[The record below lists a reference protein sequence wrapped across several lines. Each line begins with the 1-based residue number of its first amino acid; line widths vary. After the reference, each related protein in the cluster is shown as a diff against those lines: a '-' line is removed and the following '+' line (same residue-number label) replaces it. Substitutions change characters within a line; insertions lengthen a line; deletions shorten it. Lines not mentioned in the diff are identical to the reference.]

1 MTVDLNIPYSACEL
15 KRVKR
20 LELGVLDPEIIKKI
34 SVCEIVNVDIYKD
47 GFPREGGL
55 NDIRMGTIDYKTL
68 CGTCNMNV
76 KYCPGHFG
84 YIELAKPM
92 YHYGFMN
99 VVLSILRCVC
109 YHCGRLLCNMNNSKV
124 KYIEK
129 IKVNSLRL
137 KKLSEL
143 CQGIKV
149 CDHSSA
155 QEDLLHIND
164 NSINNFYN
172 NDLSNLNVNQ
182 QMLLNPNCYSN
193 IFEMVSKEDVD
204 CGCVQPKYTR
214 EGPNLY
220 IQFLHSSEEDIDESK
235 RKLSAEEALE
245 ILKRIRKEEMGILG
259 FNSDRCIPSSLILTY
274 IPIPPPCARPYVQ
287 YGNQR
292 SEDDLTLKLLDI
304 VKTNIQL
311 KKQTDRGAKSHVL
324 QDLCSLLQF
333 HITTLF
339 DNDIPGMPIATTRSK
354 KPIKA
359 IKTRLKGK
367 EGRLRGNIMG
377 KRVDFSARTVI
388 TGDPNLNIDYI
399 GVPKSVAMTLT
410 FCETVTPLN
419 YDDLKKLVE
428 RGPYEWPGARYI
440 IRDNGT
446 KYDLRHVRKNSE
458 RELEYGYKV
467 ERHMTDEDY
476 ILFNRQPSLHKMSI
490 MGHKVKILPYSTFRL
505 NLAVTSPYNADFDGD
520 EMNLHLAQSHETRS
534 EIKHLM
540 IVQKQIVSPQGNK
553 PVMGIV
559 QDSLLAIRKF
569 TRRDNFLSKEEI
581 MSLLIWIPYWNHVIP
596 TPAII
601 KPKPL
606 WTGKQIF
613 SMLLHFD
620 DLDKHDNDGGNI
632 SGNSDDPLKSQGGD
646 RNAHFDEET
655 THRTHHLSRLGVNHP
670 SSPGIMVDGMNQGGN
685 MLFMNSVKNQ
695 GTISN
700 DKFNNSSNSN
710 HNNAMSRKY
719 NGIKINL
726 IRDSSTSCKDDNPY
740 CSVSDGKVI
749 IKNNELLSGII
760 CKRTVGSSSGSLIH
774 ILWHEM
780 GPDKTKDFISAL
792 QKVMNN
798 WLEYVGFTVS
808 CSDIIA
814 SNKIL
819 DKVKDILNKSKK
831 EVSKIVKKAQRGELE
846 CQPGKSLYESFE
858 TRVNN
863 ELNCAREMAGKVAS
877 ESLDE
882 RNNIFSMVT
891 SGSKGSII
899 NISQIISCVG
909 QQNVEGKRIPFGFN
923 HRSLPHFI
931 KFDYG
936 PESRGFVSNSY
947 LSGLTPQEVFFHAMG
962 GREGIIDTAC
972 KTSETGYIQRRLI
985 KAMEDVMVQYDRTV
999 RNSYGDIIQFLY
1011 GEDGMAGEYIED
1023 QIIDLMKLD
1032 NKEIKKLYKYN
1043 FDEEPYGKDFF
1054 LGKGGDDGKTSSSYI
1069 DYNKQNILNQEFE
1082 ELYKCKNYLCKEIFP
1097 DGDIRQ
1103 HLPINMNRLIEYA
1116 KSQFPFIPLISSKV
1130 KNGDD
1135 QKIRSKMSLDERE
1148 KKEKRRRRKRRKKK
1162 KKKEKEKEKEKNT
1175 KMCDNYGVND
1185 VGMDDGISGSIGGS
1199 FGSGDF
1205 PDGTINNDE
1214 LMSEIKKE
1222 YESHDLANVM
1232 KSQSAYK
1239 TFRPFGE
1246 EEGAGSGRDGSG
1258 DGSEGSSSEGSGI
1271 EDSSSDDNNGSDHG
1285 NNEYYFPGGGRTQG
1299 NVKPFGSML
1308 RGHYEEDSSS
1318 NGMMVDPVQVVHKV
1332 NNFLEKLVIIKQINS
1347 NDTLSVEAQNNATLL
1362 LKAHLRTYLNS
1373 KLLTQTHNISLKG
1386 IDWLLQEIERI
1397 FYKSLC
1403 HPGEC
1408 VGALAA
1414 QSIGEPATQM
1424 TLNTFHFAGVGSKNV
1439 TLGVPRL
1446 KELIN
1451 IVKNVKTPST
1461 TIYLDDIVSNDQQKA
1476 KDILTKLEYTTL
1488 KQLTSHAQ
1496 IIYDPNTTSTILEED
1511 KIWVNEF
1518 YEFPDEDD
1526 TQYSL
1531 GEWVLRI
1538 QLTNIHVNEK
1548 KLTMKEIV
1556 YIIYSVFSS
1565 DELDIIYTD
1574 DNSED
1579 LILRIRVKYLNGEYN
1594 FLTDDGENANGY
1606 EEEEEEE
1613 EDYNNIANSF
1623 KTKKATPADTAI
1635 NNNNALNQIKEEDAF
1650 SQNSSR
1656 SHRNVN
1662 NGGSTNNGSNNMH
1675 ISNNNSNDVNN
1686 AADSNNNRGVN
1697 NEGEGKQ
1704 IKKGR
1709 SGAGTSAAS
1718 VVVTSDKGDSDDED
1732 DDFLFG
1738 GNQTRAMDENHHSSN
1753 SKRNNNY
1760 NLENMKES
1768 MNQEDA
1774 YSKLSAKTAENDLQ
1788 MKSSNK
1794 SGRSGGSGGSS
1805 SSSSTSTTSS
1815 SSNNGSGNNSSAM
1828 NNSGGLN
1835 NNSGMNNNGGMNNN
1849 SGNNPLLSKE
1859 DTEDTFLKKLMEQC
1873 LSSLKLRGIENITK
1887 VYMRE
1892 EPKITYDSDKGKF
1905 IRSSHWVLD
1914 TDGCNLESIFC
1925 APLVDFKKTVSNDIV
1940 EIFEVLG
1947 IEAVRRALLKE
1958 LRTVI
1963 SFDSSYVNYR
1973 HLSILCDVMTQKGY
1987 LMSITRHG
1995 INRVDKGPLVKCSF
2009 EETVEILLEAAA
2021 FAQVDNLRGI
2031 TENIMLGQLCKIG
2044 TGVFDII
2051 IDNEK
2056 LNDAN
2061 QNLETIQD
2069 ITSAGFTTPDSHHGI
2084 TPDGLQSPIAINT
2097 LNSPLPFSPTYNAN
2111 LLSPTAPIDNS
2122 TNSNNSMNSI
2132 LSPQYIQNYTD
2143 NIISPTKNDF
2153 NNLDTLKLGGKFS
2166 PTIQSP
2172 KSPTSVIHSPFSPF
2186 DNNNQQLMDTNLLF
2200 SPKNNIT
2207 NSSNNMMNNYNV
2219 FSPKANMATNI
2230 QSPVMYSPIPMTNPM
2245 INPMM
2250 DIFSPKPHI
2259 QNNVYSPSYSPT
2271 SPTYNANNAYYSP
2284 TSPNNNSSSGNYSSY
2299 NQSNDLTNANRKYSM
2314 ISPVYSVT
2322 SPKYSPTSPQY
2333 SPTSPVPNNPSSPQY
2348 SPYSITSPKFS
2359 PTSPAYS
2366 ISSPVYDKNTAINN
2380 NHPLSPAY
2388 ILQSPVQV
2396 RQHAQDVQMF
2406 SPVQKANVADVQNDD
2421 PFSPMP
2427 YNIDEEEMKEE

>member
-34 SVCEIVNVDIYKD
+34 SVCEVVNVDIYKD

-55 NDIRMGTIDYKTL
+55 NDIRMGTIDYRTL

-84 YIELAKPM
+84 HIELAKPM

-99 VVLSILRCVC
+99 VVLNVLRCVC
-109 YHCGRLLCNMNNSKV
+109 YHCGRLLCNVNSSKV

-137 KKLSEL
+137 RKLAEL
-143 CQGIKV
+143 CLGIKA
-149 CDHSSA
+149 CDHSI
-155 QEDLLHIND
+155 EEEGLNIND
-164 NSINNFYN
+164 NSLNNFYN
-172 NDLSNLNVNQ
+172 NDLSNLNMNQ
-182 QMLLNPNCYSN
+182 QMVLNKSN
-193 IFEMVSKEDVD
+193 YTNLFEMVSKEDVD
-204 CGCVQPKYTR
+204 CGCVQPKYSR
-214 EGPNLY
+214 EGPNMY

-245 ILKRIRKEEMGILG
+245 ILKKIRKEEMSILG
-259 FNSDRCIPSSLILTY
+259 FNSDRCIPASLILTC

-311 KKQTDRGAKSHVL
+311 KRQTDRGAKSHVL

-359 IKTRLKGK
+359 IRTRLKGK
-367 EGRLRGNIMG
+367 EGRLRGNLMG

-419 YDDLKKLVE
+419 YDNLKKLVE
-428 RGPYEWPGARYI
+428 RGPYEWPGAKYI

-446 KYDLRHVRKNSE
+446 KYDLRHVRRNSE
-458 RELEYGYKV
+458 KQLEYGYKV

-490 MGHKVKILPYSTFRL
+490 MGHKAKILPYSTFRL
-505 NLAVTSPYNADFDGD
+505 NLSVTSPYNADFDGD

-540 IVQKQIVSPQGNK
+540 IVQRQIVSPQGNK

-569 TRRDNFLSKEEI
+569 TRRDNFLTKEEV

-601 KPKPL
+601 KPRAL

-613 SMLLHFD
+613 SMLLQFD
-620 DLDKHDNDGGNI
+620 DMNIQDDKNDITNNKAGRDVNMNI
-632 SGNSDDPLKSQGGD
+632 NKDSSKMNNSGNYYYGNSTNDNNDNYAEKGNAFSRSGNNHPNSPLSIVDNINVGNAQQNDINPTTTNNNNNNNFNNNNNNNIGG
-646 RNAHFDEET
+646 
-655 THRTHHLSRLGVNHP
+655 GVN
-670 SSPGIMVDGMNQGGN
+670 SFKRFNMV
-685 MLFMNSVKNQ
+685 
-695 GTISN
+695 
-700 DKFNNSSNSN
+700 
-710 HNNAMSRKY
+710 
-719 NGIKINL
+719 KINL
-726 IRDSSTSCKDDNPY
+726 MRDSSTSSKDDNPY
-740 CSVSDGKVI
+740 CSINDGKVI

-780 GPDKTKDFISAL
+780 GPDKTKDFLSAL
-792 QKVMNN
+792 QKVTNN

-814 SNKIL
+814 SNKVLGKVREIL
-819 DKVKDILNKSKK
+819 DKSKS
-831 EVSKIVKKAQRGELE
+831 EVSKLVEKAQKGELE

-882 RNNIFSMVT
+882 RNNIFSMVA

-1023 QIIDLMKLD
+1023 QVLDLMKLD
-1032 NKEIKKLYKYN
+1032 NKEINKLYKYN
-1043 FDEEPYGKDFF
+1043 FDEEPYGKDFYI
-1054 LGKGGDDGKTSSSYI
+1054 GNKNDGSRNPSYI

-1116 KSQFPFIPLISSKV
+1116 KSQFPCIPFVSNNNSSNNNNNNSRKLMEKGNLSSTHNPRER
-1130 KNGDD
+1130 KN
-1135 QKIRSKMSLDERE
+1135 RNRR
-1148 KKEKRRRRKRRKKK
+1148 KRRRRKNKFDKY
-1162 KKKEKEKEKEKNT
+1162 KNE
-1175 KMCDNYGVND
+1175 
-1185 VGMDDGISGSIGGS
+1185 
-1199 FGSGDF
+1199 
-1205 PDGTINNDE
+1205 NNE

-1222 YESHDLANVM
+1222 YENNDLNNM
-1232 KSQSAYK
+1232 IISKGDQS
-1239 TFRPFGE
+1239 PFKGMDE
-1246 EEGAGSGRDGSG
+1246 FHMGDADNDMGSDIDNNNNYDNDDYDDDDG
-1258 DGSEGSSSEGSGI
+1258 D
-1271 EDSSSDDNNGSDHG
+1271 DYDDDDDNYNDDDENYNDDDNYSDNINIGTKKYYG
-1285 NNEYYFPGGGRTQG
+1285 NTLKYNYDE
-1299 NVKPFGSML
+1299 NSML
-1308 RGHYEEDSSS
+1308 NPID
-1318 NGMMVDPVQVVHKV
+1318 VVHKV

-1347 NDTLSVEAQNNATLL
+1347 NDTLSVEAQNNATIL

-1373 KLLTQTHNISLKG
+1373 KLLTQTHKISVKG
-1386 IDWLLQEIERI
+1386 LDWLLQEIEKI

-1461 TIYLDDIVSNDQQKA
+1461 TIYLDDMVSNDQQKA

-1496 IIYDPNTTSTILEED
+1496 IIYDPNTTTTILEED
-1511 KIWVNEF
+1511 KSWVNEF

-1579 LILRIRVKYLNGEYN
+1579 LVLRIRVKYLNGEYN
-1594 FLTDDGENANGY
+1594 FMNYDAVDHHNEQVD
-1606 EEEEEEE
+1606 EQEE
-1613 EDYNNIANSF
+1613 EDENIVDNERGNFDEGKNSTHPHHDYDNNSTNIFKSKVKNNISSDINTKNEDNISINSGNNEEVNNIISS
-1623 KTKKATPADTAI
+1623 PVPNNI
-1635 NNNNALNQIKEEDAF
+1635 YNNNNNNDIRVKNIKKEDGSGDDDSNASDLF
-1650 SQNSSR
+1650 GNKNSPNEDNSM
-1656 SHRNVN
+1656 N
-1662 NGGSTNNGSNNMH
+1662 NDNND
-1675 ISNNNSNDVNN
+1675 NNNDEV
-1686 AADSNNNRGVN
+1686 
-1697 NEGEGKQ
+1697 
-1704 IKKGR
+1704 
-1709 SGAGTSAAS
+1709 
-1718 VVVTSDKGDSDDED
+1718 DDFD
-1732 DDFLFG
+1732 DDGDDFLFG
-1738 GNQTRAMDENHHSSN
+1738 ENNVSPKNTKDGKNKNTNKS
-1753 SKRNNNY
+1753 NNN
-1760 NLENMKES
+1760 
-1768 MNQEDA
+1768 
-1774 YSKLSAKTAENDLQ
+1774 
-1788 MKSSNK
+1788 
-1794 SGRSGGSGGSS
+1794 
-1805 SSSSTSTTSS
+1805 
-1815 SSNNGSGNNSSAM
+1815 
-1828 NNSGGLN
+1828 N
-1835 NNSGMNNNGGMNNN
+1835 NNSNENKKQKKGNNNNNN
-1849 SGNNPLLSKE
+1849 SNPYDDDDDDNKSDITIKEDDDMVFMKTNSKNAEDDLELKNKNHIGHNISRE

-1873 LSSLKLRGIENITK
+1873 LSTLKLRGIENITK

-1892 EPKITYDSDKGKF
+1892 ESKITYDSENGKF
-1905 IRSSHWVLD
+1905 VRSSHWVLD
-1914 TDGCNLESIFC
+1914 TDGCNLENIFC
-1925 APLVDFKKTVSNDIV
+1925 APQVDFKKTVSNDIV

-1995 INRVDKGPLVKCSF
+1995 INRVDKGPLIKCSF

-2021 FAQVDNLRGI
+2021 FAQVDNLKGI

-2044 TGVFDII
+2044 TGSFDII
-2051 IDNEK
+2051 IDNQK

-2069 ITSAGFTTPDSHHGI
+2069 LTSAGFTTPDSLHVI
-2084 TPDGLQSPIAINT
+2084 TPDGLQSPVAINT
-2097 LNSPLPFSPTYNAN
+2097 INSPLPFSPTYNAN
-2111 LLSPTAPIDNS
+2111 LLSPTAPIDNV
-2122 TNSNNSMNSI
+2122 NSL
-2132 LSPQYIQNYTD
+2132 LSPQYNLQNYGD
-2143 NIISPTKNDF
+2143 NVMSPSSKDI

-2166 PTIQSP
+2166 PTQSP

-2186 DNNNQQLMDTNLLF
+2186 DHQNQQPVDATNLLF
-2200 SPKNNIT
+2200 SPKNNNI
-2207 NSSNNMMNNYNV
+2207 MNYNV
-2219 FSPKANMATNI
+2219 FSPNPNMNNNII
-2230 QSPVMYSPIPMTNPM
+2230 QSPNIYSPNPM
-2245 INPMM
+2245 L
-2250 DIFSPKPHI
+2250 DIFSPKPQINHNI
-2259 QNNVYSPSYSPT
+2259 YSPSYSPT

-2284 TSPNNNSSSGNYSSY
+2284 TSPKNQNEQMNVNSQY
-2299 NQSNDLTNANRKYSM
+2299 NVM
-2314 ISPVYSVT
+2314 SPVYSVT
-2322 SPKYSPTSPQY
+2322 SPKYSPTSPKYSPTSPKYSPTSPKYSPTSPKYSPTSPKYSPTSPKY
-2333 SPTSPVPNNPSSPQY
+2333 SPTSPVAQNIASPNY

-2366 ISSPVYDKNTAINN
+2366 LSSPVYDKSGVVNA
-2380 NHPLSPAY
+2380 HQPMSPAY
-2388 ILQSPVQV
+2388 ILQSPVQIKQNV
-2396 RQHAQDVQMF
+2396 QDAHMF
-2406 SPVQKANVADVQNDD
+2406 SPIQQAHIDEAKNDD

-2427 YNIDEEEMKEE
+2427 YNIDEDEMKDE

>member
-1 MTVDLNIPYSACEL
+1 MTVDLNVPYSACDL

-47 GFPREGGL
+47 GLPREGGL

-84 YIELAKPM
+84 HIQLAKPM

-99 VVLSILRCVC
+99 VVLNVLRCVC

-137 KKLSEL
+137 RKLSEL
-143 CQGIKV
+143 CSSIKV
-149 CDHSSA
+149 CDHSVH
-155 QEDLLHIND
+155 EDSLNIND
-164 NSINNFYN
+164 NSIDNFYN

-182 QMLLNPNCYSN
+182 KMLLNPNTYSN

-214 EGPNLY
+214 EGPNMF

-245 ILKRIRKEEMGILG
+245 ILKKIRKEEMGILG

-311 KKQTDRGAKSHVL
+311 KRQTDRGAKSHVL

-359 IKTRLKGK
+359 IRTRLKGK
-367 EGRLRGNIMG
+367 EGRLRGNLMG

-388 TGDPNLNIDYI
+388 TGDPNLDIDYI

-419 YDDLKKLVE
+419 YEDLKRRVE
-428 RGPYEWPGARYI
+428 RGPYEWPGAKYI

-446 KYDLRHVRKNSE
+446 KYDLRHVRKSSE
-458 RELEYGYKV
+458 KELEYGYKV

-490 MGHKVKILPYSTFRL
+490 MGHKAKILPYSTFRL

-569 TRRDNFLSKEEI
+569 TRRDNFLCKEEV

-601 KPKPL
+601 KPKAL

-613 SMLLHFD
+613 SMLLQFD
-620 DLDKHDNDGGNI
+620 DVNRNNDLLNNKMNDNNLKNEEEVKRNCVTKIGNNQP
-632 SGNSDDPLKSQGGD
+632 NSPCSIVD
-646 RNAHFDEET
+646 NI
-655 THRTHHLSRLGVNHP
+655 NH
-670 SSPGIMVDGMNQGGN
+670 V
-685 MLFMNSVKNQ
+685 
-695 GTISN
+695 SN
-700 DKFNNSSNSN
+700 TFNSN
-710 HNNAMSRKY
+710 IKHQVNNNDNY
-719 NGIKINL
+719 NSFKNPNMVKINL

-740 CSVSDGKVI
+740 CSVNDGKVI

-792 QKVMNN
+792 QKVTNN
-798 WLEYVGFTVS
+798 WLEYIGFTVS

-819 DKVKDILNKSKK
+819 DKVKEILNKSKK
-831 EVSKIVKKAQRGELE
+831 EVTKLVKKAQRGELE

-882 RNNIFSMVT
+882 KNNIFSMVA

-923 HRSLPHFI
+923 QRSLPHFI

-947 LSGLTPQEVFFHAMG
+947 LSGLSPQEVFFHAMG

-1011 GEDGMAGEYIED
+1011 GEDGMAGEYVED

-1032 NKEIKKLYKYN
+1032 NKEINKLYKYN
-1043 FDEEPYGKDFF
+1043 FDEESYGKDFY
-1054 LGKGGDDGKTSSSYI
+1054 LCKSEERKESYI

-1116 KSQFPFIPLISSKV
+1116 KSQFPFIPLINSKSKNRSS
-1130 KNGDD
+1130 DR
-1135 QKIRSKMSLDERE
+1135 IRSKIKL
-1148 KKEKRRRRKRRKKK
+1148 KKK
-1162 KKKEKEKEKEKNT
+1162 KKKKKVKT
-1175 KMCDNYGVND
+1175 ND
-1185 VGMDDGISGSIGGS
+1185 Y
-1199 FGSGDF
+1199 
-1205 PDGTINNDE
+1205 TQNNDLDYNGINSTHNNVSDNNNNE
-1214 LMSEIKKE
+1214 LLSEIKKE
-1222 YESHDLANVM
+1222 YENNDLSNIIKCQKSYNEMESFDEEANNEIE
-1232 KSQSAYK
+1232 
-1239 TFRPFGE
+1239 TDDDNE
-1246 EEGAGSGRDGSG
+1246 EEDDNDDNSYYYS
-1258 DGSEGSSSEGSGI
+1258 
-1271 EDSSSDDNNGSDHG
+1271 DSS
-1285 NNEYYFPGGGRTQG
+1285 FQG
-1299 NVKPFGSML
+1299 NKKHFENMLKSNIEQEDNSMVNPI
-1308 RGHYEEDSSS
+1308 DI
-1318 NGMMVDPVQVVHKV
+1318 VHKV
-1332 NNFLEKLVIIKQINS
+1332 NNFLENLVIIKQINS
-1347 NDTLSVEAQNNATLL
+1347 NDTLSLEAQNNATIL

-1373 KLLTQTHNISLKG
+1373 KLLTQTHKISLKG
-1386 IDWLLQEIERI
+1386 IDWLLQEIEKN

-1461 TIYLDDIVSNDQQKA
+1461 TIYLDDLVSNDQQKA

-1496 IIYDPNTTSTILEED
+1496 IIYDPYTTTTILEED
-1511 KIWVNEF
+1511 KSWVNEF

-1526 TQYSL
+1526 TQYTL

-1594 FLTDDGENANGY
+1594 FINDDDDDDHGD
-1606 EEEEEEE
+1606 EEEE
-1613 EDYNNIANSF
+1613 EDDYNNISNSF
-1623 KTKKATPADTAI
+1623 KTKKNASPDS
-1635 NNNNALNQIKEEDAF
+1635 NNNLNEKKDDNL
-1650 SQNSSR
+1650 SVNSY
-1656 SHRNVN
+1656 N
-1662 NGGSTNNGSNNMH
+1662 TQK
-1675 ISNNNSNDVNN
+1675 NNNSNENKIRNN
-1686 AADSNNNRGVN
+1686 TKEGENDYENDNEDDTLFGNNVKNNNDN
-1697 NEGEGKQ
+1697 
-1704 IKKGR
+1704 
-1709 SGAGTSAAS
+1709 
-1718 VVVTSDKGDSDDED
+1718 
-1732 DDFLFG
+1732 
-1738 GNQTRAMDENHHSSN
+1738 SSN
-1753 SKRNNNY
+1753 SKNIFSNY
-1760 NLENMKES
+1760 ENMKELGS
-1768 MNQEDA
+1768 QDDM
-1774 YSKLSAKTAENDLQ
+1774 Y
-1788 MKSSNK
+1788 NK
-1794 SGRSGGSGGSS
+1794 STSKNMDDDATLKNRSK
-1805 SSSSTSTTSS
+1805 T
-1815 SSNNGSGNNSSAM
+1815 
-1828 NNSGGLN
+1828 
-1835 NNSGMNNNGGMNNN
+1835 
-1849 SGNNPLLSKE
+1849 NNPLLSKE

-1873 LSSLKLRGIENITK
+1873 LSTLKLRGIENITK

-1892 EPKITYDSDKGKF
+1892 EAKINYDTESGKF

-1914 TDGCNLESIFC
+1914 TDGCNLENIFC
-1925 APLVDFKKTVSNDIV
+1925 APLVDYKKTISNDIV

-1995 INRVDKGPLVKCSF
+1995 INRVDKGPLIKCSF

-2021 FAQVDNLRGI
+2021 FAQVDHLKGI

-2044 TGVFDII
+2044 TGAFDII
-2051 IDNEK
+2051 IDNQK

-2069 ITSAGFTTPDSHHGI
+2069 ITSAGFTTPDTYHGI
-2084 TPDGLQSPIAINT
+2084 TPDGLQSPIPINT
-2097 LNSPLPFSPTYNAN
+2097 LNSPLPFSPTYNSN
-2111 LLSPTAPIDNS
+2111 LLSPTAPIDNV
-2122 TNSNNSMNSI
+2122 NNI
-2132 LSPQYIQNYTD
+2132 LSPQCLQNYPD
-2143 NIISPTKNDF
+2143 NIMSPSKNDF

-2166 PTIQSP
+2166 PTHSP
-2172 KSPTSVIHSPFSPF
+2172 KSPTSIVHSPFSPF
-2186 DNNNQQLMDTNLLF
+2186 DHHNQQPIDPNLLF
-2200 SPKNNIT
+2200 SPK
-2207 NSSNNMMNNYNV
+2207 SNLMNYNV
-2219 FSPKANMATNI
+2219 FSPKANMNNI
-2230 QSPVMYSPIPMTNPM
+2230 QSPIMYSPNPM
-2245 INPMM
+2245 L
-2250 DIFSPKPHI
+2250 DIFSPKPQI
-2259 QNNVYSPSYSPT
+2259 QSNIYSPSYSPT
-2271 SPTYNANNAYYSP
+2271 SPSYNADNVYYSP
-2284 TSPNNNSSSGNYSSY
+2284 TSPKNQMDDVKSNIKY
-2299 NQSNDLTNANRKYSM
+2299 NVM
-2314 ISPVYSVT
+2314 SPVYSVT
-2322 SPKYSPTSPQY
+2322 SPKYSPMSPQY
-2333 SPTSPVPNNPSSPQY
+2333 SPTSPVANNPGSPHY

-2366 ISSPVYDKNTAINN
+2366 ISSPVYDKNAVLNN
-2380 NHPLSPAY
+2380 QPLSPAY
-2388 ILQSPVQV
+2388 IIQSPVQV
-2396 RQHAQDVQMF
+2396 KQNTQDAHMF
-2406 SPVQKANVADVQNDD
+2406 SPIQQTNKNETQNDD

-2427 YNIDEEEMKEE
+2427 YNIEEDEMKED

>member
-1 MTVDLNIPYSACEL
+1 MTVDLNVPYSACEL

-34 SVCEIVNVDIYKD
+34 GVCEIVNVDLYKD
-47 GFPREGGL
+47 GLPREGGL

-99 VVLSILRCVC
+99 VVLNVLRCVC
-109 YHCGRLLCNMNNSKV
+109 YHCGRLLCNTSNSKV
-124 KYIEK
+124 KFIEK

-137 KKLSEL
+137 KRLSEV

-149 CDHSSA
+149 CDHSSP
-155 QEDLLHIND
+155 QEEDTLHLND
-164 NSINNFYN
+164 NSVDNFYN

-182 QMLLNPNCYSN
+182 QMLLNPNSYGN
-193 IFEMVSKEDVD
+193 IFEIVNKEDVD
-204 CGCVQPKYTR
+204 CGCVQPKYSR
-214 EGPNLY
+214 EGPNMF

-235 RKLSAEEALE
+235 RKLSAEEALD
-245 ILKRIRKEEMGILG
+245 ILKKIRKEEMPILG
-259 FNSDRCIPSSLILTY
+259 FNSDRCIPASLILTF

-311 KKQTDRGAKSHVL
+311 KRQTDRGAKSHVL
-324 QDLCSLLQF
+324 QDLCALLQF

-359 IKTRLKGK
+359 IRTRLKGK
-367 EGRLRGNIMG
+367 EGRLRGNLMG

-428 RGPYEWPGARYI
+428 RGPYEWPGAKYI

-490 MGHKVKILPYSTFRL
+490 MGHKAKILPYSTFRL

-569 TRRDNFLSKEEI
+569 TRRDNFLTKEEV

-596 TPAII
+596 TPAIM
-601 KPKPL
+601 KPKAL

-613 SMLLHFD
+613 SMLLQFE
-620 DLDKHDNDGGNI
+620 DLERLNDPLGNAKMGATNASGFRVEDEMGRGNSGGSGAHLHPHSPLAI
-632 SGNSDDPLKSQGGD
+632 GDTLSGN
-646 RNAHFDEET
+646 
-655 THRTHHLSRLGVNHP
+655 
-670 SSPGIMVDGMNQGGN
+670 
-685 MLFMNSVKNQ
+685 VKNQ
-695 GTISN
+695 ATIN
-700 DKFNNSSNSN
+700 EATRTNSTDG
-710 HNNAMSRKY
+710 AFKG
-719 NGIKINL
+719 GISGWGRNVKINL
-726 IRDSSTSCKDDNPY
+726 MRDSSTSCKDDNPY
-740 CSVSDGKVI
+740 CSVNDGKVI
-749 IKNNELLSGII
+749 IKNNELLCGII

-792 QKVMNN
+792 QKVTNN
-798 WLEYVGFTVS
+798 WLEYIGFTVS

-814 SNKIL
+814 SNKVL
-819 DKVKDILNKSKK
+819 DKVKDILSKSKK

-882 RNNIFSMVT
+882 RNNIFSMVA

-1032 NKEIKKLYKYN
+1032 NKEVKKLYKYN
-1043 FDEEPYGKDFF
+1043 FDDDEDDDREDSYGKDYY
-1054 LGKGGDDGKTSSSYI
+1054 LKGGQHRKGSYME
-1069 DYNKQNILNQEFE
+1069 YSKQNVLNQEFE
-1082 ELYKCKNYLCKEIFP
+1082 ELLKCKNNICKEIFP
-1097 DGDIRQ
+1097 DGDVRQ
-1103 HLPINMNRLIEYA
+1103 HLPINMNRLIEFA
-1116 KSQFPFIPLISSKV
+1116 KSQFPFVPVLGGKV
-1130 KNGDD
+1130 KDPIGASGMGP
-1135 QKIRSKMSLDERE
+1135 KRGKLKKREE
-1148 KKEKRRRRKRRKKK
+1148 KKGKNK
-1162 KKKEKEKEKEKNT
+1162 KKKEKKATPSHDQAKAATAASNA
-1175 KMCDNYGVND
+1175 DAAL
-1185 VGMDDGISGSIGGS
+1185 
-1199 FGSGDF
+1199 GD
-1205 PDGTINNDE
+1205 PTDE
-1214 LMSEIKKE
+1214 LRNSEFVSEIKKE
-1222 YESHDLANVM
+1222 YEANELAGAMKGQGAYSGFEPFDEDLAEG
-1232 KSQSAYK
+1232 SAEEGGDEGS
-1239 TFRPFGE
+1239 GE
-1246 EEGAGSGRDGSG
+1246 EDSDGNESGEESGDEGSG
-1258 DGSEGSSSEGSGI
+1258 DDRSLV
-1271 EDSSSDDNNGSDHG
+1271 N
-1285 NNEYYFPGGGRTQG
+1285 P
-1299 NVKPFGSML
+1299 
-1308 RGHYEEDSSS
+1308 
-1318 NGMMVDPVQVVHKV
+1318 VDIVHKV
-1332 NNFLEKLVIIKQINS
+1332 NRFLEKLVIIKQINS
-1347 NDTLSVEAQNNATLL
+1347 NDTLSLEAQNNATVL

-1373 KLLTQTHNISLKG
+1373 KLLTQTHKISMKG
-1386 IDWLLQEIERI
+1386 IDWLLQEIEKN

-1461 TIYLDDIVSNDQQKA
+1461 TIYLDDVVSNDQQKA

-1511 KIWVNEF
+1511 KLWVDEF

-1526 TQYSL
+1526 TQYTL

-1594 FLTDDGENANGY
+1594 FLNDDPDQAQEDEY

-1613 EDYNNIANSF
+1613 EEEENYDNIGNTFKAKKNVEADGNQTTQSKKNDKDDNQSVSSNRSRNNSVNSENRFGSANGSASGTESEDDDGAGNPHRDEAAVKD
-1623 KTKKATPADTAI
+1623 KTGKGKSATKMKKLKEESANRADSNYVEGYEEADLFVKGEGRSGESAVGSGVGSGAANGAANVAPNGTTEDMFGKA
-1635 NNNNALNQIKEEDAF
+1635 NLNGEEDAL
-1650 SQNSSR
+1650 
-1656 SHRNVN
+1656 
-1662 NGGSTNNGSNNMH
+1662 
-1675 ISNNNSNDVNN
+1675 
-1686 AADSNNNRGVN
+1686 AA
-1697 NEGEGKQ
+1697 
-1704 IKKGR
+1704 KGR
-1709 SGAGTSAAS
+1709 SSLSGANAGGGT
-1718 VVVTSDKGDSDDED
+1718 T
-1732 DDFLFG
+1732 G
-1738 GNQTRAMDENHHSSN
+1738 GNAP
-1753 SKRNNNY
+1753 
-1760 NLENMKES
+1760 
-1768 MNQEDA
+1768 
-1774 YSKLSAKTAENDLQ
+1774 
-1788 MKSSNK
+1788 
-1794 SGRSGGSGGSS
+1794 
-1805 SSSSTSTTSS
+1805 
-1815 SSNNGSGNNSSAM
+1815 SGNNANSLDM
-1828 NNSGGLN
+1828 NSMRNITNLS
-1835 NNSGMNNNGGMNNN
+1835 
-1849 SGNNPLLSKE
+1849 NPVYMKE

-1873 LSSLKLRGIENITK
+1873 LSTLKLRGIENITK

-1892 EPKITYDSDKGKF
+1892 ESKITYDSTNGKF
-1905 IRSSHWVLD
+1905 VRSSHWVLD
-1914 TDGCNLESIFC
+1914 TDGCNLEHIFC
-1925 APLVDFKKTVSNDIV
+1925 ASHVDYKKTVSNDIV

-1973 HLSILCDVMTQKGY
+1973 HLSILCDVMTQRGY

-1995 INRVDKGPLVKCSF
+1995 INRVDRGPLVKCSF

-2021 FAQVDNLRGI
+2021 FAQVDNLKGI

-2051 IDNEK
+2051 IDNQK
-2056 LNDAN
+2056 LSDAN
-2061 QNLETIQD
+2061 QNLETLMD

-2084 TPDGLQSPIAINT
+2084 TPDGLQSPVAINT
-2097 LNSPLPFSPTYNAN
+2097 LNSPLPFSPTYNVN
-2111 LLSPTAPIDNS
+2111 LLSPTAPLDSVNG
-2122 TNSNNSMNSI
+2122 I
-2132 LSPQYIQNYTD
+2132 LSPQCLQNYGD
-2143 NIISPTKNDF
+2143 GSGGGESIMSPSKNDF

-2166 PTIQSP
+2166 PTQSP

-2186 DNNNQQLMDTNLLF
+2186 DNHNQQALDPSMLF
-2200 SPKNNIT
+2200 SPKNN
-2207 NSSNNMMNNYNV
+2207 NVGSSSNSMSMMNYNV
-2219 FSPKANMATNI
+2219 FSPKANLNSI
-2230 QSPVMYSPIPMTNPM
+2230 QSPAMLYSPNRAL
-2245 INPMM
+2245 
-2250 DIFSPKPHI
+2250 DLFSPKQQT
-2259 QNNVYSPSYSPT
+2259 QNNIYSPSYSPT
-2271 SPTYNANNAYYSP
+2271 SPTYHLTNPASGGGSSGLNGTKAYYSP
-2284 TSPNNNSSSGNYSSY
+2284 TSPT
-2299 NQSNDLTNANRKYSM
+2299 NQLDEVNPNMMKYHSVV
-2314 ISPVYSVT
+2314 SPVYSVT
-2322 SPKYSPTSPQY
+2322 SPKYSPTSPKYSPTSPKYSPTSPKYSPTSPKYSPTSPKYSPTSPKYSPTSPQY
-2333 SPTSPVPNNPSSPQY
+2333 SPSSPVPNNPSSPHY
-2348 SPYSITSPKFS
+2348 PPYAIASPKFS

-2366 ISSPVYDKNTAINN
+2366 ISSPVYDQSGNARSKSQ
-2380 NHPLSPAY
+2380 HPLSPAY

-2396 RQHAQDVQMF
+2396 KQHIQDVSVF
-2406 SPVQKANVADVQNDD
+2406 SPIQQANAEEVQNDD

-2427 YNIDEEEMKEE
+2427 YNMEEDEMEQ

>member
-20 LELGVLDPEIIKKI
+20 LELGVLDPEIIKKVG
-34 SVCEIVNVDIYKD
+34 VCEIVNVDIYKD
-47 GFPREGGL
+47 GFPRDGGL
-55 NDIRMGTIDYKTL
+55 NDIRMGTIDYKAL

-76 KYCPGHFG
+76 KNCPGHFG

-99 VVLSILRCVC
+99 IVLNVLRCVC
-109 YHCGRLLCNMNNSKV
+109 YHCGRLLCDMNSSKV

-137 KKLSEL
+137 KRLSDL

-149 CDHSSA
+149 CNHSSV
-155 QEDLLHIND
+155 QDDNLYIND
-164 NSINNFYN
+164 TSIDNFYN

-182 QMLLNPNCYSN
+182 QMLLNSSNNYSN
-193 IFEMVSKEDVD
+193 LFEMISKEDVD

-214 EGPNLY
+214 EGPNMY
-220 IQFLHSSEEDIDESK
+220 IQFLHNNNEDDVDGSK
-235 RKLSAEEALE
+235 RRLSAEEALD
-245 ILKRIRKEEMGILG
+245 ILKKIRKEEMSILG
-259 FNSDRCIPSSLILTY
+259 FNSDRCTPPSLILTCM
-274 IPIPPPCARPYVQ
+274 PIPPPCARPYVQ

-311 KKQTDRGAKSHVL
+311 KRQTDRGAKSHVL

-359 IKTRLKGK
+359 IRTRLKGK
-367 EGRLRGNIMG
+367 EGRLRGNLMG

-388 TGDPNLNIDYI
+388 TGDPNLGIDYI

-419 YDDLKKLVE
+419 YDNLKKLVE
-428 RGPYEWPGARYI
+428 RGPYEWPGAKYI
-440 IRDNGT
+440 IRDNGS

-458 RELEYGYKV
+458 KELEYGYKV

-490 MGHKVKILPYSTFRL
+490 MGHKAKILPYSTFRL

-540 IVQKQIVSPQGNK
+540 IVQNQIVSPQGNK

-569 TRRDNFLSKEEI
+569 TRRDNFLTKDEV
-581 MSLLIWIPYWNHVIP
+581 MALLIWIPYWNYKVP

-613 SMLLHFD
+613 SMLLQFD
-620 DLDKHDNDGGNI
+620 DKDMNNNFDNDDRTKFGNNMGRDNENNFGKLGGSNNPNSPLSLMDNMHMGNTRNEINNNVSNMANGGNNTY
-632 SGNSDDPLKSQGGD
+632 GK
-646 RNAHFDEET
+646 RYK
-655 THRTHHLSRLGVNHP
+655 
-670 SSPGIMVDGMNQGGN
+670 M
-685 MLFMNSVKNQ
+685 
-695 GTISN
+695 
-700 DKFNNSSNSN
+700 
-710 HNNAMSRKY
+710 
-719 NGIKINL
+719 KINL

-740 CSVSDGKVI
+740 CSNNDGKVI

-760 CKRTVGSSSGSLIH
+760 CKRVVGSSSGSLIH

-792 QKVMNN
+792 QKVTNN

-814 SNKIL
+814 SNKVL
-819 DKVKDILNKSKK
+819 DKVKEILNKSKN
-831 EVSKIVKKAQRGELE
+831 EVTKLVKKAQSGELE

-882 RNNIFSMVT
+882 KNNIFSMVA

-1043 FDEEPYGKDFF
+1043 FDDESYGKDYY
-1054 LGKGGDDGKTSSSYI
+1054 LGKEGNASEKLETENTNRESEIRTLDTVSMEGEEHPAYI
-1069 DYNKQNILNQEFE
+1069 NYNKQNILNQEFE
-1082 ELYKCKNYLCKEIFP
+1082 ELYKCKNYLCKEIFS

-1103 HLPINMNRLIEYA
+1103 HLPINMNRLIEHA
-1116 KSQFPFIPLISSKV
+1116 KSQFPFIPVISSKS
-1130 KNGDD
+1130 
-1135 QKIRSKMSLDERE
+1135 KIQTKISRDRGNDTMGIGGN
-1148 KKEKRRRRKRRKKK
+1148 RKKK
-1162 KKKEKEKEKEKNT
+1162 KKKRAKKL
-1175 KMCDNYGVND
+1175 ND
-1185 VGMDDGISGSIGGS
+1185 KSMHPEGI
-1199 FGSGDF
+1199 
-1205 PDGTINNDE
+1205 NELNDE
-1214 LMSEIKKE
+1214 GNANKDLMFEIKKE
-1222 YESHDLANVM
+1222 YENNDLSTVM
-1232 KSQSAYK
+1232 KNDKSFMGFETYNKEDSDNY
-1239 TFRPFGE
+1239 E
-1246 EEGAGSGRDGSG
+1246 DE
-1258 DGSEGSSSEGSGI
+1258 EGSSE
-1271 EDSSSDDNNGSDHG
+1271 SDDDADYFFSGKNENNDLMG
-1285 NNEYYFPGGGRTQG
+1285 NKFGGLVR
-1299 NVKPFGSML
+1299 NSYDDKINSM
-1308 RGHYEEDSSS
+1308 GI
-1318 NGMMVDPVQVVHKV
+1318 NPVEIVQKV
-1332 NNFLEKLVIIKQINS
+1332 NKFLDKLVIIKQINNS
-1347 NDTLSVEAQNNATLL
+1347 DTLSLEAQNNATIL

-1373 KLLTQTHNISLKG
+1373 KLLIHTHKISLKG
-1386 IDWLLQEIERI
+1386 IDWLLQEIEKI

-1461 TIYLDDIVSNDQQKA
+1461 TIYLDDMISNDQQKA

-1511 KIWVNEF
+1511 KLWVNEF

-1526 TQYSL
+1526 TQYTL
-1531 GEWVLRI
+1531 GEWVLRV

-1594 FLTDDGENANGY
+1594 FLSGNGDNINDDQYEDEDDDEREIPEN
-1606 EEEEEEE
+1606 
-1613 EDYNNIANSF
+1613 YNNIANTF
-1623 KTKKATPADTAI
+1623 KVKKSMSSDMNEKNEDNASNSG
-1635 NNNNALNQIKEEDAF
+1635 NNIGSGDHIG
-1650 SQNSSR
+1650 NSSIDNIGQNMDGNKSVKQEGGR
-1656 SHRNVN
+1656 KGLHKSDN
-1662 NGGSTNNGSNNMH
+1662 N
-1675 ISNNNSNDVNN
+1675 D
-1686 AADSNNNRGVN
+1686 
-1697 NEGEGKQ
+1697 
-1704 IKKGR
+1704 
-1709 SGAGTSAAS
+1709 
-1718 VVVTSDKGDSDDED
+1718 DDED
-1732 DDFLFG
+1732 DDDEEVFLFG
-1738 GNQTRAMDENHHSSN
+1738 SDSR
-1753 SKRNNNY
+1753 
-1760 NLENMKES
+1760 NLENKE
-1768 MNQEDA
+1768 
-1774 YSKLSAKTAENDLQ
+1774 
-1788 MKSSNK
+1788 
-1794 SGRSGGSGGSS
+1794 GS
-1805 SSSSTSTTSS
+1805 
-1815 SSNNGSGNNSSAM
+1815 NSSHNM
-1828 NNSGGLN
+1828 SKSPYGHDEKTSNFYDGEKKKIELNDEQHISGNSGGMGGSNKTMGKGDDENNQKNRKKNLN
-1835 NNSGMNNNGGMNNN
+1835 NENNTMI
-1849 SGNNPLLSKE
+1849 SKE

-1873 LSSLKLRGIENITK
+1873 LSSLKLRGVENITK

-1892 EPKITYDSDKGKF
+1892 ESKITYDSENGKF
-1905 IRSSHWVLD
+1905 VRSSHWVLD

-1925 APLVDFKKTVSNDIV
+1925 APSVDFKKTISNDIV

-1995 INRVDKGPLVKCSF
+1995 INRVDKGPLIKCSF

-2031 TENIMLGQLCKIG
+2031 TENIMLGQLCRIG

-2051 IDNEK
+2051 IDNQK

-2069 ITSAGFTTPDSHHGI
+2069 ITSAGFTTPDSSGSNSNQGII
-2084 TPDGLQSPIAINT
+2084 TPDGLQSPLGINT
-2097 LNSPLPFSPTYNAN
+2097 ISSPLPFSPTYNSN
-2111 LLSPTAPIDNS
+2111 LLSPTLPIDNM
-2122 TNSNNSMNSI
+2122 NNI
-2132 LSPQYIQNYTD
+2132 LSPQCLPNYSD
-2143 NIISPTKNDF
+2143 NIMSPSKNNDF
-2153 NNLDTLKLGGKFS
+2153 NNLDTLQLGGKFS
-2166 PTIQSP
+2166 PTQSP
-2172 KSPTSVIHSPFSPF
+2172 RSPLSPTSPTSVIHSPFSPF
-2186 DNNNQQLMDTNLLF
+2186 DNRSHKQPLDPLLLF
-2200 SPKNNIT
+2200 SPKNNASG
-2207 NSSNNMMNNYNV
+2207 NPGLNNYNV
-2219 FSPKANMATNI
+2219 FSPKANMNNI
-2230 QSPVMYSPIPMTNPM
+2230 QSPLIYSPNPM
-2245 INPMM
+2245 I
-2250 DIFSPKPHI
+2250 DIFSPKPQM
-2259 QNNVYSPSYSPT
+2259 QNNIYSPSYSPT
-2271 SPTYNANNAYYSP
+2271 SPTYNASNNAYYSP
-2284 TSPNNNSSSGNYSSY
+2284 TSPKNQAGDDMGGNKKY
-2299 NQSNDLTNANRKYSM
+2299 NIM
-2314 ISPVYSVT
+2314 SPVYSVT

-2333 SPTSPVPNNPSSPQY
+2333 SPSSPVPNNPSSPQY

-2366 ISSPVYDKNTAINN
+2366 ISSPVYDKSENMAGKN
-2380 NHPLSPAY
+2380 PLSPAY
-2388 ILQSPVQV
+2388 MLQSRVQI
-2396 RQHAQDVQMF
+2396 RQNAQGTQVF
-2406 SPVQKANVADVQNDD
+2406 SPIQQGGANDVQNDD
-2421 PFSPMP
+2421 PFSPIP
-2427 YNIDEEEMKEE
+2427 YNMDEEEMQEE

>member
-1 MTVDLNIPYSACEL
+1 MTIDLNVPYSACEL

-34 SVCEIVNVDIYKD
+34 GVCEVVNVDLYKD
-47 GFPREGGL
+47 GMPREGGL
-55 NDIRMGTIDYKTL
+55 NDIRMGTIDFKTL

-76 KYCPGHFG
+76 KNCPGHFG

-99 VVLSILRCVC
+99 VVLNVLRCVC
-109 YHCGRLLCNMNNSKV
+109 YHCGRLLCNTNSSKV
-124 KYIEK
+124 KFIEK

-137 KKLSEL
+137 KRLSDV

-149 CDHSSA
+149 CDHSSP
-155 QEDLLHIND
+155 QEEDTLHLND
-164 NSINNFYN
+164 NAVDNFYN
-172 NDLSNLNVNQ
+172 NNLSNLNVNQ
-182 QMLLNPNCYSN
+182 QMLLNPNSYSN
-193 IFEMVSKEDVD
+193 IFEMVNKDDVD

-214 EGPNLY
+214 EGPNMF

-245 ILKRIRKEEMGILG
+245 ILKKIRKEEMAILG
-259 FNSDRCIPSSLILTY
+259 FSSDRCIPASLILTF

-311 KKQTDRGAKSHVL
+311 KRQTDRGAKSHVL
-324 QDLCSLLQF
+324 QDLCALLQF

-359 IKTRLKGK
+359 IRTRLKGK
-367 EGRLRGNIMG
+367 EGRLRGNLMG

-428 RGPYEWPGARYI
+428 RGPYEWPGAKYI

-490 MGHKVKILPYSTFRL
+490 MGHKAKILPYSTFRL

-569 TRRDNFLSKEEI
+569 TRRDNFLTKEEV

-596 TPAII
+596 TPAIM
-601 KPKPL
+601 KPKAL

-613 SMLLHFD
+613 SMLLQFE
-620 DLDKHDNDGGNI
+620 DLERLNDPL
-632 SGNSDDPLKSQGGD
+632 GNSKMMGGATHGTGLRIEDEMGRGNSNSGGGAHLHPHSPLAIGD
-646 RNAHFDEET
+646 T
-655 THRTHHLSRLGVNHP
+655 
-670 SSPGIMVDGMNQGGN
+670 I
-685 MLFMNSVKNQ
+685 NSNVKNQ
-695 GTISN
+695 LIGNDVTGASGAEGTYKGVGGWGRN
-700 DKFNNSSNSN
+700 V
-710 HNNAMSRKY
+710 
-719 NGIKINL
+719 KINL
-726 IRDSSTSCKDDNPY
+726 MRDSSTSCKDDNPY
-740 CSVSDGKVI
+740 CSINDGKVI
-749 IKNNELLSGII
+749 IKNNELLCGII

-792 QKVMNN
+792 QKVTNN

-814 SNKIL
+814 SNKVL
-819 DKVKDILNKSKK
+819 DKVKDILSKSKK

-882 RNNIFSMVT
+882 RNNIFSMVA

-1032 NKEIKKLYKYN
+1032 NKEVKKLYKYN
-1043 FDEEPYGKDFF
+1043 FDDDEDDDHDDSYAKDFY
-1054 LGKGGDDGKTSSSYI
+1054 LDGGKNRKNSYI
-1069 DYNKQNILNQEFE
+1069 DYNKQNVLNQEFE
-1082 ELYKCKNYLCKEIFP
+1082 ELLKCKNNICKEIFP
-1097 DGDIRQ
+1097 DGNVRQ
-1103 HLPINMNRLIEYA
+1103 HLPINMNRLIEFA
-1116 KSQFPFIPLISSKV
+1116 KSQFPFVPVVGTKV
-1130 KNGDD
+1130 KEPISANRMRPKRSTNKRKSKKGKKARSRDETKAITD
-1135 QKIRSKMSLDERE
+1135 QTLED
-1148 KKEKRRRRKRRKKK
+1148 
-1162 KKKEKEKEKEKNT
+1162 
-1175 KMCDNYGVND
+1175 
-1185 VGMDDGISGSIGGS
+1185 
-1199 FGSGDF
+1199 
-1205 PDGTINNDE
+1205 PNDE
-1214 LMSEIKKE
+1214 LENNEFMSEIKKE
-1222 YESHDLANVM
+1222 YETNDLANAM
-1232 KSQSAYK
+1232 KAQRAYSG
-1239 TFRPFGE
+1239 FEPFDENLE
-1246 EEGAGSGRDGSG
+1246 EEAHPDASD
-1258 DGSEGSSSEGSGI
+1258 EGSG
-1271 EDSSSDDNNGSDHG
+1271 
-1285 NNEYYFPGGGRTQG
+1285 
-1299 NVKPFGSML
+1299 
-1308 RGHYEEDSSS
+1308 EEDGDGDDDEEDEQDDDDGQSFV
-1318 NGMMVDPVQVVHKV
+1318 NPVDVVHKV
-1332 NNFLEKLVIIKQINS
+1332 NRFLEKLVIIKQINS
-1347 NDTLSVEAQNNATLL
+1347 NDTLSLEAQNNATMLL
-1362 LKAHLRTYLNS
+1362 EAHLRTYLNS
-1373 KLLTQTHNISLKG
+1373 KLLTQTHKISMKG
-1386 IDWLLQEIERI
+1386 IDWLLQEIEKI

-1461 TIYLDDIVSNDQQKA
+1461 TIYLDDVVSNDQQKA

-1511 KIWVNEF
+1511 KMWVEEF

-1526 TQYSL
+1526 TQYTL

-1594 FLTDDGENANGY
+1594 FLNDDPDQAQEDEY

-1613 EDYNNIANSF
+1613 DEENYNRIGSTF
-1623 KTKKATPADTAI
+1623 KTKKKVEADGNEVTQ
-1635 NNNNALNQIKEEDAF
+1635 NKKNDDDDNQ
-1650 SQNSSR
+1650 SVSSNGSRQNSMNSE
-1656 SHRNVN
+1656 HRFGSASGSASGTDMDDDDDGK
-1662 NGGSTNNGSNNMH
+1662 GGNHNRDEGGKDKTSKGKNAEKIKKMKGESNNRTD
-1675 ISNNNSNDVNN
+1675 NNYVEGYEGTDLFAN
-1686 AADSNNNRGVN
+1686 
-1697 NEGEGKQ
+1697 GEGKSGESG
-1704 IKKGR
+1704 IGSGSGTAEDMFGKPNLKNAEEDTHNTTKGR
-1709 SGAGTSAAS
+1709 NSMSGLNAG
-1718 VVVTSDKGDSDDED
+1718 
-1732 DDFLFG
+1732 G
-1738 GNQTRAMDENHHSSN
+1738 GTMH
-1753 SKRNNNY
+1753 
-1760 NLENMKES
+1760 
-1768 MNQEDA
+1768 
-1774 YSKLSAKTAENDLQ
+1774 
-1788 MKSSNK
+1788 
-1794 SGRSGGSGGSS
+1794 
-1805 SSSSTSTTSS
+1805 
-1815 SSNNGSGNNSSAM
+1815 SGNAPNGNNTGSLDMNSMRNM
-1828 NNSGGLN
+1828 NNVS
-1835 NNSGMNNNGGMNNN
+1835 
-1849 SGNNPLLSKE
+1849 NPIHMKE

-1873 LSSLKLRGIENITK
+1873 LSTLKLRGIENITK

-1892 EPKITYDSDKGKF
+1892 ESKITYDSNNGKF
-1905 IRSSHWVLD
+1905 VRSSHWVLD
-1914 TDGCNLESIFC
+1914 TDGCNLEHIFC
-1925 APLVDFKKTVSNDIV
+1925 ASHVDYKKTISNDIV

-1973 HLSILCDVMTQKGY
+1973 HLSILCDVMTQRGY

-1995 INRVDKGPLVKCSF
+1995 INRVDRGPLVKCSF

-2021 FAQVDNLRGI
+2021 FAQVDNLKGI

-2051 IDNEK
+2051 IDNQK
-2056 LNDAN
+2056 LSDAN
-2061 QNLETIQD
+2061 QNLETLMD

-2084 TPDGLQSPIAINT
+2084 TPDGLQSPVAINT
-2097 LNSPLPFSPTYNAN
+2097 LNSPLPFSPTYNVN
-2111 LLSPTAPIDNS
+2111 LLSPTAPLDSVNG
-2122 TNSNNSMNSI
+2122 I
-2132 LSPQYIQNYTD
+2132 LSPQCLQNYADGTGGAGE
-2143 NIISPTKNDF
+2143 NIMSPSKADF

-2166 PTIQSP
+2166 PTQSP
-2172 KSPTSVIHSPFSPF
+2172 RSPTSVIHSPFSPF
-2186 DNNNQQLMDTNLLF
+2186 DNHNQQALDPSMLF
-2200 SPKNNIT
+2200 SPKNN
-2207 NSSNNMMNNYNV
+2207 NSSMAMMNYNV
-2219 FSPKANMATNI
+2219 FSPKANMNNI
-2230 QSPVMYSPIPMTNPM
+2230 QSPAMLYSPNRAL
-2245 INPMM
+2245 
-2250 DIFSPKPHI
+2250 DIFSPKQQT
-2259 QNNVYSPSYSPT
+2259 QNNIYSPSYSPT
-2271 SPTYNANNAYYSP
+2271 SPTYHLSNNANAGGSAGLNDPKSFYSP
-2284 TSPNNNSSSGNYSSY
+2284 TSPT
-2299 NQSNDLTNANRKYSM
+2299 NQLGEMNPNMMKYHSVV
-2314 ISPVYSVT
+2314 SPVYSVTSPKYSPTSPKYSPTSPQYMPTSPKYSPTSPKYSPT

-2333 SPTSPVPNNPSSPQY
+2333 SPTSPIPNNPSSPHY
-2348 SPYSITSPKFS
+2348 SPYAIASPKFS

-2366 ISSPVYDKNTAINN
+2366 ISSPVYDRSANARNKNQ
-2380 NHPLSPAY
+2380 HPLSPAY

-2396 RQHAQDVQMF
+2396 KQHIQDVSVF
-2406 SPVQKANVADVQNDD
+2406 SPIQQANADEAQNDD

-2427 YNIDEEEMKEE
+2427 YNMDEDEMEQ

>member
-1 MTVDLNIPYSACEL
+1 MTIDLNVPYSACDL

-47 GFPREGGL
+47 GLPREGGL

-84 YIELAKPM
+84 HIQLAKPM

-99 VVLSILRCVC
+99 VVLNVLRCVC

-143 CQGIKV
+143 CSSIKV
-149 CDHSSA
+149 CDHSA
-155 QEDLLHIND
+155 HEDSLNIND
-164 NSINNFYN
+164 SSIDNFYN

-182 QMLLNPNCYSN
+182 QMLLNPNSYSN

-214 EGPNLY
+214 EGPNMF

-245 ILKRIRKEEMGILG
+245 ILKKIRKEEMDILG

-311 KKQTDRGAKSHVL
+311 KRQTDRGAKSHVL

-359 IKTRLKGK
+359 IRTRLKGK
-367 EGRLRGNIMG
+367 EGRLRGNLMG

-388 TGDPNLNIDYI
+388 TGDPNLDIDYI

-419 YDDLKKLVE
+419 YEDLKRRVE
-428 RGPYEWPGARYI
+428 RGPYEWPGAKYI

-458 RELEYGYKV
+458 KELEYGYKV

-490 MGHKVKILPYSTFRL
+490 MGHKAKILPYSTFRL

-569 TRRDNFLSKEEI
+569 TRRDNFLCKEEV

-601 KPKPL
+601 KPKAL

-613 SMLLHFD
+613 SMLLQFD
-620 DLDKHDNDGGNI
+620 DMNK
-632 SGNSDDPLKSQGGD
+632 NSDLLNNKMGDNNLKSEEEVK
-646 RNAHFDEET
+646 RNGITKIGNNQPNSPCSIVDN
-655 THRTHHLSRLGVNHP
+655 VNHV
-670 SSPGIMVDGMNQGGN
+670 SNTFNSNVK
-685 MLFMNSVKNQ
+685 NSVN
-695 GTISN
+695 SN
-700 DKFNNSSNSN
+700 DNFNSFRNLN
-710 HNNAMSRKY
+710 MV
-719 NGIKINL
+719 KINL

-740 CSVSDGKVI
+740 CSVNDGKVI

-792 QKVMNN
+792 QKVTNN
-798 WLEYVGFTVS
+798 WLEYIGFTVS

-819 DKVKDILNKSKK
+819 DKVKEILNKSKK
-831 EVSKIVKKAQRGELE
+831 EVTKLVKKAQRGELE

-882 RNNIFSMVT
+882 RNNIFSMVA

-923 HRSLPHFI
+923 QRSLPHFI

-947 LSGLTPQEVFFHAMG
+947 LSGLSPQEVFFHAMG

-1032 NKEIKKLYKYN
+1032 NKEINKLYKYN
-1043 FDEEPYGKDFF
+1043 FDEEFYGKDFY
-1054 LGKGGDDGKTSSSYI
+1054 LCKSEEGKASYI

-1116 KSQFPFIPLISSKV
+1116 KSQFPFIPLINSKS
-1130 KNGDD
+1130 KNRYSERI
-1135 QKIRSKMSLDERE
+1135 QSKIKI
-1148 KKEKRRRRKRRKKK
+1148 KKK
-1162 KKKEKEKEKEKNT
+1162 KKKKKNEA
-1175 KMCDNYGVND
+1175 
-1185 VGMDDGISGSIGGS
+1185 
-1199 FGSGDF
+1199 
-1205 PDGTINNDE
+1205 NNDE
-1214 LMSEIKKE
+1214 QKNDLYYDGINNLHNNALDNYNNELLSEIKKE
-1222 YESHDLANVM
+1222 YENNDLSNIIKCQKSYNEIKPFNEEANNEIE
-1232 KSQSAYK
+1232 
-1239 TFRPFGE
+1239 TDGNEDE
-1246 EEGAGSGRDGSG
+1246 EDDNDDDSYYYSD
-1258 DGSEGSSSEGSGI
+1258 SSFQGNKKHFENTLKNYEQ
-1271 EDSSSDDNNGSDHG
+1271 EDSS
-1285 NNEYYFPGGGRTQG
+1285 
-1299 NVKPFGSML
+1299 
-1308 RGHYEEDSSS
+1308 
-1318 NGMMVDPVQVVHKV
+1318 MVNPIDIVHKV

-1347 NDTLSVEAQNNATLL
+1347 NDTLSLEAQNNATIL

-1373 KLLTQTHNISLKG
+1373 KLLTQTHKISLKG
-1386 IDWLLQEIERI
+1386 IDWLLQEIEKN

-1461 TIYLDDIVSNDQQKA
+1461 TIYLDDLVSNDQQKA

-1488 KQLTSHAQ
+1488 RQLTSHAQ
-1496 IIYDPNTTSTILEED
+1496 IIYDPCTTTTILEED
-1511 KIWVNEF
+1511 KSWVNEF

-1526 TQYSL
+1526 TQYTL

-1594 FLTDDGENANGY
+1594 FINDDDDDDNGD
-1606 EEEEEEE
+1606 EEED
-1613 EDYNNIANSF
+1613 DYNNIANSF
-1623 KTKKATPADTAI
+1623 KTKKNTSSDM
-1635 NNNNALNQIKEEDAF
+1635 NNNLNEKNDDNLSVNSNQ
-1650 SQNSSR
+1650 SQK
-1656 SHRNVN
+1656 
-1662 NGGSTNNGSNNMH
+1662 
-1675 ISNNNSNDVNN
+1675 NNNSN
-1686 AADSNNNRGVN
+1686 
-1697 NEGEGKQ
+1697 E
-1704 IKKGR
+1704 
-1709 SGAGTSAAS
+1709 
-1718 VVVTSDKGDSDDED
+1718 
-1732 DDFLFG
+1732 
-1738 GNQTRAMDENHHSSN
+1738 
-1753 SKRNNNY
+1753 SKIRNNNKKAGENDYKNY
-1760 NLENMKES
+1760 NEDDSLFGNNTKNNNDNSTNSKSMFNNYENMKES
-1768 MNQEDA
+1768 GNQDDI
-1774 YSKLSAKTAENDLQ
+1774 YNKSTSKLMEDDAQ
-1788 MKSSNK
+1788 MKNRNK
-1794 SGRSGGSGGSS
+1794 
-1805 SSSSTSTTSS
+1805 
-1815 SSNNGSGNNSSAM
+1815 N
-1828 NNSGGLN
+1828 
-1835 NNSGMNNNGGMNNN
+1835 
-1849 SGNNPLLSKE
+1849 NNPLLSKE

-1873 LSSLKLRGIENITK
+1873 LSTLKLRGIENITK

-1892 EPKITYDSDKGKF
+1892 EAKINYDVENGKF
-1905 IRSSHWVLD
+1905 VRSSHWVLD
-1914 TDGCNLESIFC
+1914 TDGCNLENIFC
-1925 APLVDFKKTVSNDIV
+1925 APLVDYKKTISNDIV

-1995 INRVDKGPLVKCSF
+1995 INRVDKGPLIKCSF

-2021 FAQVDNLRGI
+2021 FAQVDHLKGI

-2044 TGVFDII
+2044 TGAFDII
-2051 IDNEK
+2051 IDNQK

-2069 ITSAGFTTPDSHHGI
+2069 ITSAGFTTPDTYHGI
-2084 TPDGLQSPIAINT
+2084 TPDGLQSPVPINT
-2097 LNSPLPFSPTYNAN
+2097 LNSPLPFSPTYNSN
-2111 LLSPTAPIDNS
+2111 LLSPTAPIDNV
-2122 TNSNNSMNSI
+2122 NSI
-2132 LSPQYIQNYTD
+2132 LSPQCLQNYPD
-2143 NIISPTKNDF
+2143 NIMSPSKNDF

-2166 PTIQSP
+2166 PTQSP
-2172 KSPTSVIHSPFSPF
+2172 KSPTSIVHSPFSPF
-2186 DNNNQQLMDTNLLF
+2186 DHHNQQPIDPNQLF
-2200 SPKNNIT
+2200 SPK
-2207 NSSNNMMNNYNV
+2207 SNLMNYNV
-2219 FSPKANMATNI
+2219 FSPKANMNNI
-2230 QSPVMYSPIPMTNPM
+2230 QSPVLYSPNPM
-2245 INPMM
+2245 L
-2250 DIFSPKPHI
+2250 DIFSPKPQMQSNI
-2259 QNNVYSPSYSPT
+2259 YSPSYSPT
-2271 SPTYNANNAYYSP
+2271 SPSYNADNVYYSP
-2284 TSPNNNSSSGNYSSY
+2284 TSPKNQMDDIKSNIKY
-2299 NQSNDLTNANRKYSM
+2299 NVM
-2314 ISPVYSVT
+2314 SPVYSVT
-2322 SPKYSPTSPQY
+2322 SPKYSPMSPQY
-2333 SPTSPVPNNPSSPQY
+2333 SPTSPVANNPGSPHY

-2366 ISSPVYDKNTAINN
+2366 ISSPVYDKSAVMNN
-2380 NHPLSPAY
+2380 QPLSPAY
-2388 ILQSPVQV
+2388 IIQSPVQV
-2396 RQHAQDVQMF
+2396 KQNIQDAHIF
-2406 SPVQKANVADVQNDD
+2406 SPIQQSNKNETQNDD
-2421 PFSPMP
+2421 PFSPIP
-2427 YNIDEEEMKEE
+2427 YNIEEDEMQEMKED

>member
-1 MTVDLNIPYSACEL
+1 MTVDLNVPYSACEL

-34 SVCEIVNVDIYKD
+34 GVCEIVNVDLYKD
-47 GFPREGGL
+47 GLPREGGL

-99 VVLSILRCVC
+99 VVLNVLRCVC
-109 YHCGRLLCNMNNSKV
+109 YHCGRLLCNTSSSKV

-137 KKLSEL
+137 KRLSEV

-149 CDHSSA
+149 CDHSSPHE
-155 QEDLLHIND
+155 EDTLHLND
-164 NSINNFYN
+164 NAVDNFYN
-172 NDLSNLNVNQ
+172 NNLSNLNVNQ
-182 QMLLNPNCYSN
+182 QMLLNPNSYSN
-193 IFEMVSKEDVD
+193 IFEMVNKEDVD

-214 EGPNLY
+214 EGPNMF
-220 IQFLHSSEEDIDESK
+220 IQFIHSSEEDIDESK

-245 ILKRIRKEEMGILG
+245 ILKKIRKEEMPILG
-259 FNSDRCIPSSLILTY
+259 FNSDRCIPASLILTC

-311 KKQTDRGAKSHVL
+311 KRQTDRGAKSHVL
-324 QDLCSLLQF
+324 QDLCALLQF

-359 IKTRLKGK
+359 IRTRLKGK
-367 EGRLRGNIMG
+367 EGRLRGNLMG

-419 YDDLKKLVE
+419 YDDMKKLVE
-428 RGPYEWPGARYI
+428 RGPYEWPGAKYI

-490 MGHKVKILPYSTFRL
+490 MGHKAKILPYSTFRL

-569 TRRDNFLSKEEI
+569 TRRDNFLTKEEV

-596 TPAII
+596 TPAIM
-601 KPKPL
+601 KPKAL

-613 SMLLHFD
+613 SMLLQFE
-620 DLDKHDNDGGNI
+620 DLERLNDPL
-632 SGNSDDPLKSQGGD
+632 GNSKMMGATHGSGFRVEDEIGRGSNSSSAHLHPHSPLAIGD
-646 RNAHFDEET
+646 T
-655 THRTHHLSRLGVNHP
+655 L
-670 SSPGIMVDGMNQGGN
+670 
-685 MLFMNSVKNQ
+685 NSNVKNQ
-695 GTISN
+695 FTGNEVTGT
-700 DKFNNSSNSN
+700 
-710 HNNAMSRKY
+710 NNADGTFKGVSGWGR
-719 NGIKINL
+719 NVKINL
-726 IRDSSTSCKDDNPY
+726 MRDSSTSCKDDNPY
-740 CSVSDGKVI
+740 CSINDGKVI
-749 IKNNELLSGII
+749 IKNNELLCGII

-792 QKVMNN
+792 QKVTNN

-814 SNKIL
+814 SNKVL

-882 RNNIFSMVT
+882 RNNIFSMVA

-1032 NKEIKKLYKYN
+1032 NKEVKKLYKYN
-1043 FDEEPYGKDFF
+1043 FDDDEDDDHDDSYGKDFY
-1054 LGKGGDDGKTSSSYI
+1054 LNNGQNRKNSYI
-1069 DYNKQNILNQEFE
+1069 DYNKQNVLNQEFE
-1082 ELYKCKNYLCKEIFP
+1082 ELLKCKNNICKEIFP
-1097 DGDIRQ
+1097 DGDVRQ
-1103 HLPINMNRLIEYA
+1103 HLPINMNRLIEFA
-1116 KSQFPFIPLISSKV
+1116 KSQFPFVPVVGNKV
-1130 KNGDD
+1130 KDPISAN
-1135 QKIRSKMSLDERE
+1135 RMRPKMGTT
-1148 KKEKRRRRKRRKKK
+1148 KKK
-1162 KKKEKEKEKEKNT
+1162 TKKGKKSRPRDET
-1175 KMCDNYGVND
+1175 KAIADTAL
-1185 VGMDDGISGSIGGS
+1185 
-1199 FGSGDF
+1199 GD
-1205 PDGTINNDE
+1205 PNDE
-1214 LMSEIKKE
+1214 LSNSEFMSEIKKE
-1222 YESHDLANVM
+1222 YETNDLANAM
-1232 KSQSAYK
+1232 KGQGAYSG
-1239 TFRPFGE
+1239 FEPFDENDE
-1246 EEGAGSGRDGSG
+1246 EE
-1258 DGSEGSSSEGSGI
+1258 
-1271 EDSSSDDNNGSDHG
+1271 SDDD
-1285 NNEYYFPGGGRTQG
+1285 QDD
-1299 NVKPFGSML
+1299 
-1308 RGHYEEDSSS
+1308 EEDGDDESDSKDQS
-1318 NGMMVDPVQVVHKV
+1318 FINPVDIVHKV
-1332 NNFLEKLVIIKQINS
+1332 NRFLEKLVIIKQINS
-1347 NDTLSVEAQNNATLL
+1347 NDTLSLEAQNNATVL

-1373 KLLTQTHNISLKG
+1373 KLLTQTHKISMKG
-1386 IDWLLQEIERI
+1386 IDWLLQEIEKN

-1461 TIYLDDIVSNDQQKA
+1461 TIYLDDVVSNDQQKA

-1511 KIWVNEF
+1511 KTWVDEF

-1526 TQYSL
+1526 TQYTL

-1556 YIIYSVFSS
+1556 CIIYSVFSS

-1594 FLTDDGENANGY
+1594 FLNDDVDQVQEDEY
-1606 EEEEEEE
+1606 EEEEEEDE
-1613 EDYNNIANSF
+1613 AGEQENYNNIGNTF
-1623 KTKKATPADTAI
+1623 KTKKDVEANDNGETQNRENDKDD
-1635 NNNNALNQIKEEDAF
+1635 NQ
-1650 SQNSSR
+1650 SVSSNRSRQNSINSENR
-1656 SHRNVN
+1656 F
-1662 NGGSTNNGSNNMH
+1662 GSANGSASGSDIDDGDGKGNH
-1675 ISNNNSNDVNN
+1675 
-1686 AADSNNNRGVN
+1686 NRD
-1697 NEGEGKQ
+1697 EGSK
-1704 IKKGR
+1704 
-1709 SGAGTSAAS
+1709 
-1718 VVVTSDKGDSDDED
+1718 DK
-1732 DDFLFG
+1732 
-1738 GNQTRAMDENHHSSN
+1738 TSN
-1753 SKRNNNY
+1753 SKSATKIKKLKEENDDRTDNNHVEGYGGTDLFAKEEEKSGESETEGGKGSGTGEDMFGNS
-1760 NLENMKES
+1760 NMK
-1768 MNQEDA
+1768 NAEDDIH
-1774 YSKLSAKTAENDLQ
+1774 TAMDRN
-1788 MKSSNK
+1788 SI
-1794 SGRSGGSGGSS
+1794 SGTNAGGG
-1805 SSSSTSTTSS
+1805 T
-1815 SSNNGSGNNSSAM
+1815 
-1828 NNSGGLN
+1828 
-1835 NNSGMNNNGGMNNN
+1835 N
-1849 SGNNPLLSKE
+1849 SGNAPNGNNTDSLDMNTMRNINNLSNPIHMKE

-1873 LSSLKLRGIENITK
+1873 LSTLKLRGIENITK

-1892 EPKITYDSDKGKF
+1892 ESKITYDSNNGKF
-1905 IRSSHWVLD
+1905 VRSSHWVLD
-1914 TDGCNLESIFC
+1914 TDGCNLEHIFC
-1925 APLVDFKKTVSNDIV
+1925 APHVDYKKTISNDIV

-1973 HLSILCDVMTQKGY
+1973 HLSILCDVMTQRGY

-1995 INRVDKGPLVKCSF
+1995 INRVDRGPLVKCSF

-2021 FAQVDNLRGI
+2021 FAQVDNLKGI

-2051 IDNEK
+2051 IDNQK
-2056 LNDAN
+2056 LSDAN
-2061 QNLETIQD
+2061 QNLETMMD

-2084 TPDGLQSPIAINT
+2084 TPDGLQSPVAINT
-2097 LNSPLPFSPTYNAN
+2097 LNSPLPFSPTYNVN
-2111 LLSPTAPIDNS
+2111 LLSPTAPLDS
-2122 TNSNNSMNSI
+2122 VNSI
-2132 LSPQYIQNYTD
+2132 LSPQCLQNYGD
-2143 NIISPTKNDF
+2143 GSSGGENIMSPSKNDF

-2166 PTIQSP
+2166 PTQSP
-2172 KSPTSVIHSPFSPF
+2172 RSPTSVIHSPFSPF
-2186 DNNNQQLMDTNLLF
+2186 DNHNQQALDPSMLF
-2200 SPKNNIT
+2200 SPKNNNT
-2207 NSSNNMMNNYNV
+2207 NNNSMAMMNYNV
-2219 FSPKANMATNI
+2219 FSPKANLNSI
-2230 QSPVMYSPIPMTNPM
+2230 QSPAMLYSPNRAL
-2245 INPMM
+2245 
-2250 DIFSPKPHI
+2250 DIFSPKQQT
-2259 QNNVYSPSYSPT
+2259 QNNIYSPSYSPT
-2271 SPTYNANNAYYSP
+2271 SPTYHLSSSANAGGSSGLNDTKAFYSP
-2284 TSPNNNSSSGNYSSY
+2284 TSPK
-2299 NQSNDLTNANRKYSM
+2299 NQLDGMNPNMMKYHSVV
-2314 ISPVYSVT
+2314 SPVYSVTSPKYSPTSPKYSPTSPKYMPTSPKYSPTSPKYSPT

-2333 SPTSPVPNNPSSPQY
+2333 SPTSPVPNNPSSPHY
-2348 SPYSITSPKFS
+2348 SPYAIASPKFS

-2366 ISSPVYDKNTAINN
+2366 ISSPMYDQSGNARNKNQ
-2380 NHPLSPAY
+2380 HPLSPAY

-2396 RQHAQDVQMF
+2396 KQHIQDVSVF
-2406 SPVQKANVADVQNDD
+2406 SPIQQANADEVQNDD

-2427 YNIDEEEMKEE
+2427 YNMEEDEMEQ

>member
-1 MTVDLNIPYSACEL
+1 MTVDLNVPYSACEL

-34 SVCEIVNVDIYKD
+34 GVCEIVNIDLYKD
-47 GFPREGGL
+47 GLPREGGL

-99 VVLSILRCVC
+99 VVLNVLRCVC
-109 YHCGRLLCNMNNSKV
+109 YHCGRLLCNTSNSKV

-137 KKLSEL
+137 KRLSEV
-143 CQGIKV
+143 CQTIKV
-149 CDHSSA
+149 CDHSSP
-155 QEDLLHIND
+155 QEEDTLHLNENAVD
-164 NSINNFYN
+164 NFYN
-172 NDLSNLNVNQ
+172 NNLSNLNVNQ
-182 QMLLNPNCYSN
+182 QMLLNPNSYSN
-193 IFEMVSKEDVD
+193 IFEMVNKEDVD
-204 CGCVQPKYTR
+204 CGCVQPKYSR
-214 EGPNLY
+214 EGPNMF
-220 IQFLHSSEEDIDESK
+220 IQFLHSSDEDIDESK

-245 ILKRIRKEEMGILG
+245 ILKKIRKEEMPILG
-259 FNSDRCIPSSLILTY
+259 FNSDRCIPASLILTF

-311 KKQTDRGAKSHVL
+311 KRQTDRGAKSHVL
-324 QDLCSLLQF
+324 QDLCALLQF

-359 IKTRLKGK
+359 IRTRLKGK
-367 EGRLRGNIMG
+367 EGRLRGNLMG

-428 RGPYEWPGARYI
+428 RGPYEWPGAKYI

-490 MGHKVKILPYSTFRL
+490 MGHKAKILPYSTFRL

-569 TRRDNFLSKEEI
+569 TRRDNFLTKEEV

-596 TPAII
+596 TPAIM
-601 KPKPL
+601 KPKAL

-613 SMLLHFD
+613 SMLLQFE
-620 DLDKHDNDGGNI
+620 DLERLN
-632 SGNSDDPLKSQGGD
+632 DPLGNANMMIGGGGGATHGSGFRIED
-646 RNAHFDEET
+646 EMGRANNTSGAH
-655 THRTHHLSRLGVNHP
+655 LHP
-670 SSPGIMVDGMNQGGN
+670 HSPLAIGDT
-685 MLFMNSVKNQ
+685 LNSNVKNQ
-695 GTISN
+695 FIGNEVTGT
-700 DKFNNSSNSN
+700 
-710 HNNAMSRKY
+710 
-719 NGIKINL
+719 NGPDGIFKGVSGWRRNVKINL
-726 IRDSSTSCKDDNPY
+726 MRDSSTSCKDDNPY
-740 CSVSDGKVI
+740 CSINDGKVI
-749 IKNNELLSGII
+749 IKNNELLCGII

-792 QKVMNN
+792 QKVTNN

-814 SNKIL
+814 SNKVL
-819 DKVKDILNKSKK
+819 DKVKDILSKSKK

-882 RNNIFSMVT
+882 RNNIFSMVA

-1032 NKEIKKLYKYN
+1032 NKEVKKLYKYN
-1043 FDEEPYGKDFF
+1043 FDDDEDDNHDDRYGKDFY
-1054 LGKGGDDGKTSSSYI
+1054 LDRGQNRKNSYI
-1069 DYNKQNILNQEFE
+1069 DYNKQNVLNQEFQ
-1082 ELYKCKNYLCKEIFP
+1082 ELLRCKNNICKEIFP
-1097 DGDIRQ
+1097 DGDVRQ
-1103 HLPINMNRLIEYA
+1103 HLPINMNRLIEFA
-1116 KSQFPFIPLISSKV
+1116 KSQFPFVPVVGSKV
-1130 KNGDD
+1130 KDPISAN
-1135 QKIRSKMSLDERE
+1135 RMRPKMSSTQ
-1148 KKEKRRRRKRRKKK
+1148 RRRKKGKKARPRAERKA
-1162 KKKEKEKEKEKNT
+1162 T
-1175 KMCDNYGVND
+1175 AD
-1185 VGMDDGISGSIGGS
+1185 VALED
-1199 FGSGDF
+1199 
-1205 PDGTINNDE
+1205 PNEE
-1214 LMSEIKKE
+1214 LRNSEFMSEIKKE
-1222 YESHDLANVM
+1222 YETNDLASAM
-1232 KSQSAYK
+1232 KGQGTYSG
-1239 TFRPFGE
+1239 FEPFDE
-1246 EEGAGSGRDGSG
+1246 DLAEGTRRDGS
-1258 DGSEGSSSEGSGI
+1258 DEGSADEDEEEASHSDSGVESDGESHG
-1271 EDSSSDDNNGSDHG
+1271 EDRSFVN
-1285 NNEYYFPGGGRTQG
+1285 P
-1299 NVKPFGSML
+1299 
-1308 RGHYEEDSSS
+1308 
-1318 NGMMVDPVQVVHKV
+1318 VDIVHKV
-1332 NNFLEKLVIIKQINS
+1332 NRFLEKLVIIKQINS
-1347 NDTLSVEAQNNATLL
+1347 NDTLSLEAQNNATVL

-1373 KLLTQTHNISLKG
+1373 KLLIQTHKISMKG
-1386 IDWLLQEIERI
+1386 IDWLLQEIEKN

-1461 TIYLDDIVSNDQQKA
+1461 TIYLDDVVSNDQQKA

-1496 IIYDPNTTSTILEED
+1496 IIYDPNTTTTILEED
-1511 KIWVNEF
+1511 KMWVDEF

-1526 TQYSL
+1526 TQYTL

-1594 FLTDDGENANGY
+1594 FLNDDAEQAQEDEY

-1613 EDYNNIANSF
+1613 EEEENYNNIGKTF
-1623 KTKKATPADTAI
+1623 KTKKNVDADDNQATQNRKNDKDDNQSVSSSRSRQNSVNSENRFGSATGSASGTHMDDGDGMGNHNRDEAVGKDKTSKDKSAAKMKKLKEESANRTDSNYVEGYEETDLFAKGEGRSGVGSGIGSGLVNGLGSGKSSGTAEDMFGKA
-1635 NNNNALNQIKEEDAF
+1635 NSKHAEEDAHTTKGRNNI
-1650 SQNSSR
+1650 SGPNVGGGGITSGNAPNANNTSSVDRNSM
-1656 SHRNVN
+1656 RNVN
-1662 NGGSTNNGSNNMH
+1662 NLSNPIYM
-1675 ISNNNSNDVNN
+1675 
-1686 AADSNNNRGVN
+1686 
-1697 NEGEGKQ
+1697 
-1704 IKKGR
+1704 
-1709 SGAGTSAAS
+1709 
-1718 VVVTSDKGDSDDED
+1718 
-1732 DDFLFG
+1732 
-1738 GNQTRAMDENHHSSN
+1738 
-1753 SKRNNNY
+1753 
-1760 NLENMKES
+1760 
-1768 MNQEDA
+1768 
-1774 YSKLSAKTAENDLQ
+1774 
-1788 MKSSNK
+1788 
-1794 SGRSGGSGGSS
+1794 
-1805 SSSSTSTTSS
+1805 
-1815 SSNNGSGNNSSAM
+1815 
-1828 NNSGGLN
+1828 
-1835 NNSGMNNNGGMNNN
+1835 
-1849 SGNNPLLSKE
+1849 KE

-1873 LSSLKLRGIENITK
+1873 LSTLKLRGIENITK

-1892 EPKITYDSDKGKF
+1892 ESKITYDSNNGKF
-1905 IRSSHWVLD
+1905 VRSSHWVLD
-1914 TDGCNLESIFC
+1914 TDGCNLEHIFC
-1925 APLVDFKKTVSNDIV
+1925 ASHVDYKKTVSNDIV

-1973 HLSILCDVMTQKGY
+1973 HLSILCDVMTQRGY

-1995 INRVDKGPLVKCSF
+1995 INRVDRGPLVKCSF

-2021 FAQVDNLRGI
+2021 FAQVDNLKGI

-2051 IDNEK
+2051 IDNQK
-2056 LNDAN
+2056 LSDAN
-2061 QNLETIQD
+2061 QNLETMMD

-2084 TPDGLQSPIAINT
+2084 TPDGLQSPVAINT
-2097 LNSPLPFSPTYNAN
+2097 LNSPLPFSPTYNVN
-2111 LLSPTAPIDNS
+2111 LLSPTAPLGSVNG
-2122 TNSNNSMNSI
+2122 I
-2132 LSPQYIQNYTD
+2132 LSPQCLQDYGDANSGGMGGSGGE
-2143 NIISPTKNDF
+2143 NIMSPSKNDF

-2166 PTIQSP
+2166 PTQSP
-2172 KSPTSVIHSPFSPF
+2172 RSPTSVIHSPFSPF
-2186 DNNNQQLMDTNLLF
+2186 DNHNQQALDPSMLF
-2200 SPKNNIT
+2200 SPKNNNSGGISG
-2207 NSSNNMMNNYNV
+2207 SSNSMSMMNYNI
-2219 FSPKANMATNI
+2219 FSPKANLNSI
-2230 QSPVMYSPIPMTNPM
+2230 QSPAMLYSPNRAL
-2245 INPMM
+2245 
-2250 DIFSPKPHI
+2250 DIFSPKQQT
-2259 QNNVYSPSYSPT
+2259 QNNIYSPSYSPT
-2271 SPTYNANNAYYSP
+2271 SPTYHLSNNANAGGSSGLNGTKAFYSP
-2284 TSPNNNSSSGNYSSY
+2284 TSPT
-2299 NQSNDLTNANRKYSM
+2299 NQVDDMNPNMMKYHSVV
-2314 ISPVYSVT
+2314 SPVYS
-2322 SPKYSPTSPQY
+2322 Y
-2333 SPTSPVPNNPSSPQY
+2333 SPTSPVPNNPNSPHY
-2348 SPYSITSPKFS
+2348 SPYAIASPKFS

-2366 ISSPVYDKNTAINN
+2366 ISSPVYDRSSNARNKSQHA
-2380 NHPLSPAY
+2380 LSPAY

-2396 RQHAQDVQMF
+2396 KQHIQDVSIF
-2406 SPVQKANVADVQNDD
+2406 SPIQQANADEAQNDD

-2427 YNIDEEEMKEE
+2427 YNMEEDEMEQ